1 MEESPMMT
9 GLQIAQQAKEKL
21 AELTG
26 LTPDTVSSMKRNEE
40 VWHVSVEMIEMKRIP
55 DSADVLATYQC
66 VLDEDG
72 GLVSYERVCRYNRS
86 QVTELEDAS

>member
-1 MEESPMMT
+1 MMT